1 MELKNYIAES
11 FNKEYAYRVKLAHD
25 CGADQ
30 MDMLEKCLAKYNFVS
45 ASPFKRAPIQENPVE
60 FQRAKNANFT
70 SEVCS
75 TDVVLKYPV
84 NERILEVWLAV
95 NSGVDHERVLC
106 YGIDEP
112 RRVEA
117 DIQAERLEDDKDR
130 YADMDE
136 AELNNEDQAH
146 YEAEQNSLDAKDYGF
161 GEEFNEAFLKELQKI
176 KDEKGADYFSNYP
189 SKDELMGDNLRPMYD
204 ALTGMPNMGRGAE
217 NSKAIDVVPQSGS
230 RSR

>member
-95 NSGVDHERVLC
+95 NLGVDHERVLC
-106 YGIDEP
+106 YGIEEP